1 MVGRTTRL
9 ALILVSLIPGV
20 LIPGVVAS
28 QAIDRPAA
36 TVRLQEIAVIG
47 VRELRTQIE
56 LLELRTGQPVPVEQR
71 PAILDLLV
79 GEKLFDQAAER
90 DRVTVS
96 DADVDTRIAQLR
108 DQEGHRLN
116 LGRAL
121 TDAEYRSLVSETGLS
136 WDEYREQ
143 LRKALIQQRYVARV
157 RGDELRSVELPNE
170 ADVEEFY
177 EANKTTVFVQPDM
190 VQFKHIFFDTR
201 NVNEASARLAVRER
215 AERVHRELMNGA
227 RFDQL
232 VRTYSEDAESH
243 DSGGLFGTYLRRD
256 DQATSQL
263 LGREFFEAPF
273 GMDEG
278 ETSGVL
284 RSNVGF
290 HIVRVVDKL
299 TARILGLD
307 DPVNPLSDSTVRDQI
322 RVLLANSV
330 QTQAYQSALLATLDD
345 LRQEAEVRIFEENLQ
360 W

>member
-1 MVGRTTRL
+1 MVARTTCL
-9 ALILVSLIPGV
+9 ALILASLIPGA
-20 LIPGVVAS
+20 VAS

-36 TVRLQEIAVIG
+36 TVRLRNLEVIG

-96 DADVDTRIAQLR
+96 DGDVATRIGQLR
-108 DQEGHRLN
+108 DQEGYRLN

-121 TDAEYRSLVSETGLS
+121 TDTEYRSLVSETGLS

-157 RGDELRSVELPNE
+157 RGEELRNVALPTA
-170 ADVEEFY
+170 ADVEAFY

-201 NVNEASARLAVRER
+201 NVSEASARLAVRER
-215 AERVHRELMNGA
+215 AERVHRELVNGA
-227 RFDQL
+227 NFDQL
-232 VRTYSEDAESH
+232 VRSHSEDAESRE
-243 DSGGLFGTYLRRD
+243 SGGLFGTYLRRD
-256 DQATSQL
+256 DQATSRL
-263 LGREFFEAPF
+263 LGREFFDAPF
-273 GMDEG
+273 AMDEG

-290 HIVRVVDKL
+290 HIVRVVDKVS
-299 TARILGLD
+299 ARILGLD
-307 DPVNPLSDSTVRDQI
+307 DPVNPMSDSTVRDQI

-330 QTQAYQSALLATLDD
+330 QTQAYQTALLATLEE
-345 LRQEAEVRIFEENLQ
+345 LRQEAEVRIFAENLR

>member
-9 ALILVSLIPGV
+9 ALLLVSLIPGV

-227 RFDQL
+227 SFDQL
-232 VRTYSEDAESH
+232 VRTHSEDAESH

>member
-1 MVGRTTRL
+1 VVARTL
-9 ALILVSLIPGV
+9 CLGLILASLIPSA
-20 LIPGVVAS
+20 VAS
-28 QAIDRPAA
+28 QTIDRPAA
-36 TVRLQEIAVIG
+36 TVRLHRIDVIG

-79 GEKLFDQAAER
+79 GEKLFDQAAEHE
-90 DRVTVS
+90 RVAVS
-96 DADVDTRIAQLR
+96 GGDVDTRIDQLR
-108 DQEGHRLN
+108 DQEGRRLN

-121 TDAEYRSLVSETGLS
+121 TDTEYRSLVSETGLS
-136 WDEYREQ
+136 WGEYREQ

-157 RGDELRSVELPNE
+157 RGDELRNVELPNA
-170 ADVEEFY
+170 ADVEAFY

-201 NVNEASARLAVRER
+201 NVSEASARLAVRER
-215 AERVHRELMNGA
+215 AERVHRELVNGA
-227 RFDQL
+227 TFDHL
-232 VRTYSEDAESH
+232 VRTYSDDAESH
-243 DSGGLFGTYLRRD
+243 ASGGLFGTYLRRD

-263 LGREFFEAPF
+263 LGREFFDAPF
-273 GMDEG
+273 AMDVG

-290 HIVRVVDKL
+290 HIVRVVDKVS
-299 TARILGLD
+299 ARILALD
-307 DPVNPLSDSTVRDQI
+307 DPVNPLSESTVRDQI

-330 QTQAYQSALLATLDD
+330 QTQAYQTALLATLDD
-345 LRQEAEVRIFEENLQ
+345 LRQDAEIRIFEENLS

>member
-1 MVGRTTRL
+1 MVARTTCL
-9 ALILVSLIPGV
+9 ALIIASV
-20 LIPGVVAS
+20 LPAAVAA

-36 TVRLQEIAVIG
+36 TVRLYKTDVIG
-47 VRELRTQIE
+47 IRELRTQIE

-79 GEKLFDQAAER
+79 GERLFDQAAER
-90 DRVTVS
+90 ERVTVS
-96 DADVDTRIAQLR
+96 DADVDTRIGQLR
-108 DQEGHRLN
+108 DQEGQRLN

-121 TDAEYRSLVSETGLS
+121 TDAEYRSLVSETGLT

-157 RGDELRSVELPNE
+157 RGDELRAVELPTA
-170 ADVEEFY
+170 ADVEAFY

-201 NVNEASARLAVRER
+201 NINEASARLAVRER
-215 AERVHRELMNGA
+215 AERVHRELVNGA
-227 RFDQL
+227 QFDML

-263 LGREFFEAPF
+263 LGREFFDAPF
-273 GMDEG
+273 AMDEG

-290 HIVRVVDKL
+290 HIVRVVDKVS
-299 TARILGLD
+299 ARILGLD
-307 DPVNPLSDSTVRDQI
+307 DPVNPMSESTVRDQI

-330 QTQAYQSALLATLDD
+330 QTQAYQGALLATLDD
-345 LRQEAEVRIFEENLQ
+345 LRRQAEVRIFEDNLH

>member
-1 MVGRTTRL
+1 MVARTTCL
-9 ALILVSLIPGV
+9 ALVLASLLPAA
-20 LIPGVVAS
+20 VAA
-28 QAIDRPAA
+28 QTIDRPAA
-36 TVRLQEIAVIG
+36 TVRLHKTDVIG
-47 VRELRTQIE
+47 IRELRTQIE

-79 GEKLFDQAAER
+79 GERLFDQAAGRE
-90 DRVTVS
+90 RVTVS
-96 DADVDTRIAQLR
+96 DADVDTRIGQLR
-108 DQEGHRLN
+108 DQEGRRLN

-157 RGDELRSVELPNE
+157 RGDELRGVELPTA
-170 ADVEEFY
+170 ADVEAFY
-177 EANKTTVFVQPDM
+177 EANKTTVFVQPDL

-201 NVNEASARLAVRER
+201 DINEASARLAVRER
-215 AERVHRELMNGA
+215 AERVHRELVDGA
-227 RFDQL
+227 QFDRL

-263 LGREFFEAPF
+263 LGREFFDAPF
-273 GMDEG
+273 AMEEG

-290 HIVRVVDKL
+290 HIVRVVDKVA
-299 TARILGLD
+299 ARILGLD
-307 DPVNPLSDSTVRDQI
+307 DPVNPMSESTVRDQI

-345 LRQEAEVRIFEENLQ
+345 LRQEAEVRIFEDNLR

>member
-1 MVGRTTRL
+1 MVARTTCL
-9 ALILVSLIPGV
+9 ALIIASL
-20 LIPGVVAS
+20 LPGVVAS

-36 TVRLQEIAVIG
+36 TVRLHRTDVIG

-79 GEKLFDQAAER
+79 GERLFDQAAER
-90 DRVTVS
+90 ERVTVS
-96 DADVDTRIAQLR
+96 DADVDTRIGQLR

-157 RGDELRSVELPNE
+157 RGDELREVELPTA
-170 ADVEEFY
+170 ADVEAFY

-201 NVNEASARLAVRER
+201 NVAEASARLAVRER
-215 AERVHRELMNGA
+215 AERVHRELVNGA
-227 RFDQL
+227 QFDQL

-256 DQATSQL
+256 DQPTSQL
-263 LGREFFEAPF
+263 LGREFFDAPF
-273 GMDEG
+273 AMDEG

-290 HIVRVVDKL
+290 HIVRVVDKVS
-299 TARILGLD
+299 ARILGLD
-307 DPVNPLSDSTVRDQI
+307 DPVNPMSESTVRDQI

-345 LRQEAEVRIFEENLQ
+345 LRQAAEVRIFEDNLR

>member
-1 MVGRTTRL
+1 MVARTICL
-9 ALILVSLIPGV
+9 ALIVASLLPAA
-20 LIPGVVAS
+20 VAS

-36 TVRLQEIAVIG
+36 TVRLYKTDVIG
-47 VRELRTQIE
+47 IRELRTQIE
-56 LLELRTGQPVPVEQR
+56 LLELRTGQPVPAEQR

-79 GEKLFDQAAER
+79 GERLFDQAAER
-90 DRVTVS
+90 ERVTVS
-96 DADVDTRIAQLR
+96 DADVDTRIGQLR
-108 DQEGHRLN
+108 DQEGQRLN
-116 LGRAL
+116 LGRVL

-157 RGDELRSVELPNE
+157 RGDELRAVELPTA
-170 ADVEEFY
+170 ADVEAFY

-201 NVNEASARLAVRER
+201 NVNEASARVAVRER
-215 AERVHRELMNGA
+215 AERVHRELVNGA
-227 RFDQL
+227 RFDNL
-232 VRTYSEDAESH
+232 VRTYSDDVESH

-263 LGREFFEAPF
+263 LGREFFDAPF
-273 GMDEG
+273 AMDEG

-290 HIVRVVDKL
+290 HIVRVVDKVS
-299 TARILGLD
+299 ARILGLD
-307 DPVNPLSDSTVRDQI
+307 DPVNPMSESTVRDQI

-345 LRQEAEVRIFEENLQ
+345 LRQQAEVRIFEDNLR

>member
-227 RFDQL
+227 SFDQL
-232 VRTYSEDAESH
+232 VRTHSEDAESH
-243 DSGGLFGTYLRRD
+243 NSGGLFGTYLRRD